1 MQELLKE
8 FNPDHYGY
16 DSLLHASGAMSRIA
30 SHINEVKKRHENA
43 MRVQVG
49 GACLAVATHVY
60 VHVQRNFYIECVLCT
75 HVHVYMHVDQPLQ
88 WV

>member
-49 GACLAVATHVY
+49 AL
-60 VHVQRNFYIECVLCT
+60 R
-75 HVHVYMHVDQPLQ
+75 
-88 WV
+88 